1 MARLAELFVS
11 GGPVMFF
18 IAVVSILAWY
28 LAVRTWVQTVSI
40 LKRVRQIS
48 ILPLHIPPSRSST
61 GSAHRLSGFLPGFG
75 NYQLFSLAL
84 ESQTARLKSSLWLVG
99 TLALILPLLGLLGTV
114 LGMLVSFEVIQV
126 HGTGQPRLLAGGI
139 SQALITTQAGLWTA
153 VPVLFF
159 HHITSSRVR
168 LIRNEMEVLSHVMQ
182 TRVADGGADWI
193 MKDHIQSSSDQG
205 QATHDGDS

>member
-18 IAVVSILAWY
+18 IAVVSIVAWY

-48 ILPLHIPPSRSST
+48 ILPLRIPPSRSST
-61 GSAHRLSGFLPGFG
+61 RSAHRFSNFSPGFG

-182 TRVADGGADWI
+182 TRVANGSADRI
-193 MKDHIQSSSDQG
+193 MKNQTQSSSDQG
-205 QATHDGDS
+205 QATHEGDS